1 MTGLTA
7 DKMTNLYADLT
18 SQISKSVKNISR
30 KSASDFVASAQQ
42 NQNAEPSVQQTGFS
56 GYVFSYLEPSSLY
69 NLHRISADLKNDDKL
84 REQNRQK
91 NQAADNE
98 RQAEAERNGNHE
110 QVDGI
115 SFASELQ
122 NFSKPD
128 AQFVTKLYRQNFL
141 NKISEAPLFL
151 SGSFTAN
158 DAGYANK
165 AYNYT
170 FNLNNAPDMRIEYM
184 HKYNR
189 NFDYR
194 I

>member
-18 SQISKSVKNISR
+18 SQISKSVKSISR
-30 KSASDFVASAQQ
+30 KSAPDFIASTQK
-42 NQNAEPSVQQTGFS
+42 NPAETFSSASVNFS
-56 GYVFSYLEPSSLY
+56 GYAFSYLEPSSLY
-69 NLHRISADLKNDDKL
+69 NLHRISTDLKNEEPLK
-84 REQNRQK
+84 EQPPRK
-91 NQAADNE
+91 NQVADNG
-98 RQAEAERNGNHE
+98 RQEENERNASSD
-110 QVDGI
+110 QVGGI
-115 SFASELQ
+115 FFVEELQ
-122 NFSKPD
+122 YVSKPD
-128 AQFVTKLYRQNFL
+128 AQFVTKLYRQNYL
-141 NKISEAPLFL
+141 NKVSEAPLFL
-151 SGSFTAN
+151 SGSFAAN

-170 FNLNNAPDMRIEYM
+170 FNLNNAPDVRIEYM

>member
-30 KSASDFVASAQQ
+30 KSAPDFAAPAPKNPAETSSAASV
-42 NQNAEPSVQQTGFS
+42 SFS
-56 GYVFSYLEPSSLY
+56 GYAFSYLEPSSLY
-69 NLHRISADLKNDDKL
+69 NLHRISADLKNEETLK
-84 REQNRQK
+84 EQNRHK
-91 NQAADNE
+91 NQVADDE
-98 RQAEAERNGNHE
+98 RQTQTESNAGSE
-110 QVDGI
+110 QVGGI
-115 SFASELQ
+115 SFAEELQ
-122 NFSKPD
+122 YVSKPD

-141 NKISEAPLFL
+141 NKVSEAPLFL
-151 SGSFTAN
+151 SGSFAAN
-158 DAGYANK
+158 DAGYADK

-170 FNLNNAPDMRIEYM
+170 FNLNNVPDARIEYM

-189 NFDYR
+189 SFDYR